1 MLIEFRFKNYRSF
14 RDEAIMSMEAM
25 GLGSK
30 KDCLIHYKSQKILPT
45 VAIYG
50 KNGGGKGNVIRAFWL
65 AVQFIKN
72 AQRTQHE
79 KSEIPVHSFALN
91 DYSAEQPTEFEFIYT
106 KNSIKYWYGFSA
118 TRQKIL
124 EEHLFHAPKGQRATV
139 FHREGQNFSF
149 TEDKALRKLIGKM
162 VSENQLFFS
171 VACTMNDADCV
182 KAMQWFREDV
192 RFSRDY
198 ADIPDQLINYTDDPL
213 MLKAISNYAKAADLG
228 IEDVQFDVNN
238 QEIDS
243 SDKFPENMPDELKR
257 ALSQFAQA
265 LASSPHVKMQQMRV
279 DQVDAKTTHK
289 GKNKD
294 GSKGLY
300 KLDLDDE
307 SDGTR
312 RLMSIAPGIESAL
325 RTGGLLLIDEINR
338 ELHPI
343 LVAYIVA
350 KFQNKSTNPNGAQLV
365 FTTHNTEL
373 MGMDLLRK
381 DQFYFVDKRNAD
393 GVSELYSVSEL
404 GTRTTENIQ
413 KNYILGKYGA
423 IPNVEI
429 EEVE

>member
-14 RDEAIMSMEAM
+14 RDEATLSMEAM
-25 GLGSK
+25 GLDSK
-30 KDCLIHYKSQKILPT
+30 KDCLINYKSQRILPA

-50 KNGGGKGNVIRAFWL
+50 KNGGGKSNVIRAFWL

-91 DYSAEQPTEFEFIYT
+91 DYSVEQPTEFEFIYT
-106 KNSIKYWYGFSA
+106 KTNIKYWYGFSA

-124 EEHLFHAPKGQRATV
+124 EEHLFHAPKGQKATV
-139 FHREGQNFSF
+139 FNREGQNFSF

-171 VACTMNDADCV
+171 VACAMNDADCV
-182 KAMQWFREDV
+182 KAMQWFREDI

-198 ADIPDQLINYTDDPL
+198 TDISPQLINYSEDPL
-213 MLKAISNYAKAADLG
+213 MLKAISNYAKAADFG
-228 IEDVQFDVNN
+228 IEDIQFDINN
-238 QEIDS
+238 QEIDD
-243 SDKFPENMPDELKR
+243 SDAFSKNMPDDLKK

-265 LASSPHVKMQQMRV
+265 LASSPNVKMQQMRV
-279 DQVDAKTTHK
+279 EQVDAKTTHR

-312 RLMSIAPGIESAL
+312 RLMSIAPAIESTL
-325 RTGGLLLIDEINR
+325 QMGGLLLIDEINR

-350 KFQNKSTNPNGAQLV
+350 KFQNKNTNPHGAQLV

-373 MGMDLLRK
+373 MSMDLLRK